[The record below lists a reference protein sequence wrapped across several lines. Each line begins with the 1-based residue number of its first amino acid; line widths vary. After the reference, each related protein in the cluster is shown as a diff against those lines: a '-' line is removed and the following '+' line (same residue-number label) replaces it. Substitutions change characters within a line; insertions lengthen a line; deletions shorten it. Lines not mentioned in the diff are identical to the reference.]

1 MNSLDSM
8 LRRNK
13 DFAAEQSAG
22 GGADALA
29 SAGAAECEGNHHRL
43 R

>member
-8 LRRNK
+8 LRRNQ
-13 DFAAEQSAG
+13 DFAAQQSAG
-22 GGADALA
+22 A
-29 SAGAAECEGNHHRL
+29 SAYASGAAECEGNHHRL